1 MKTTISASLD
11 TSLVAKIGRSKL
23 GVSGL
28 VTKALNQFFHLD
40 DENLDDLSDDELGEE
55 YEKAR
60 LRVAALDSIGLERKA
75 RRDAET
81 SASLEQQREL
91 EARQNARIEARR
103 LEREAKER

>member
-1 MKTTISASLD
+1 MKSNVSVSLD
-11 TSLVAKIGRSKL
+11 SSIIAKIGRSKL
-23 GVSGL
+23 GTSSL
-28 VTKALNQFFHLD
+28 ITKALSQFFHLD

-60 LRVAALDSIGLERKA
+60 LRVAALDAIGLERKA
-75 RRDAET
+75 KRDAET
-81 SASLEQQREL
+81 SATLEQQREL

>member
-1 MKTTISASLD
+1 MKCNVSVSLD

-23 GVSGL
+23 GASIL
-28 VTKALNQFFHLD
+28 ITRALNQFFHLD

-60 LRVAALDSIGLERKA
+60 LRVVALDSIGLERKA
-75 RRDAET
+75 KREAET
-81 SASLEQQREL
+81 NATLEQQREL
-91 EARQNARIEARR
+91 EAQQNARIEARR